1 MSSVRQLWTQA
12 HRVDAVLSANRLEDL
27 VRLVA
32 GDGGAQ
38 AVHVLTGPSR
48 LNNHSTPTPIPS
60 SWLLT
65 TLQYAPA
72 PEFALFYRPGSTFPE
87 GAVLFAGSP
96 GNHSWVTFHRRPLA
110 LHRLRERFD
119 LLSRPGRPRVSASVR
134 EEAARIDRPT
144 PGFAVGPG
152 ETDHVTP
159 AQLYK
164 TILAAHFAAV
174 ESEANPEHRSLSAPT
189 LAAHQERAYER
200 ACDILGRYG
209 GVIIADAVGLGKTF
223 VGLRLLERELEG
235 GGDALVIVPAALRD
249 QWQNELYYLRA
260 YANESA
266 ACHGQP
272 RSEQNL
278 DLWIQEALAG
288 RVTLISMESLGRST
302 INHARYSG
310 ADLIVVDEAHTFRN
324 PGTQRY
330 RNLASL
336 VRHSKVVLLTAT
348 PINNT
353 LLDLQ
358 HLIDLFAVP
367 GAFRHMGISDYR
379 ELFAR
384 AASGSGD
391 VRGIVSAC
399 VVRRTRRFLRAHY
412 GPVKITDPTAG
423 REVQL
428 RFPIFAN
435 LEEWFSQLHFPSI
448 DPHDNADAGRSPAPP
463 VELLKIILL
472 KRLESSTEAFRRTV
486 VQQLAWCHTALRAI
500 ESDRV
505 LTRPDYRA
513 GFRGPADDPGS
524 QLAFFELM
532 LPAPSI
538 DTGRIAE
545 FRGQLEHDAQILA
558 RVHSTLNSVSTDED
572 RKLLRLLDLLD
583 GPLAGKKVLI
593 FTEYRDTARYIHH
606 ALRGRPHIAQIDSD
620 AAFLGVE
627 PTSRRAVIERF
638 APCSNSLPEP
648 VDRERVDVLITTDV
662 LSEGL
667 NLQDASVVI
676 SYDLPWNPVRLMQ
689 RSGRI
694 DRLGA
699 IHDSVELYHFVP
711 AHALDRL
718 LGLMTR
724 LQGKVA
730 TIQAALGLDN
740 PVIGSPADRQRA
752 ADQVRMLARDPD
764 GFEKVEQELEG
775 PLDPEEQAHIDSV
788 ELLDAQASPRGER
801 PVACVIPGIEGRRVR
816 AVAYWRVE
824 CGSQSRGLWLV
835 CDPES
840 GCVAE
845 DQGAA
850 IDVLKSAS
858 AGSAIRL
865 DSVTDRTLTAAR
877 VACARYAEKT
887 LARFDAARIAGDALR
902 PGLPQC
908 RIAAWLGRSLQSKTH
923 RPAPHLRTLIDQLH
937 EKLARRFTAAGEW
950 ELARIASQLP
960 ESPDSAFINGLIEKL
975 HTMDRTDEERAEVRE
990 VGLLLI
996 VPQR

>member
-1 MSSVRQLWTQA
+1 
-12 HRVDAVLSANRLEDL
+12 
-27 VRLVA
+27 
-32 GDGGAQ
+32 
-38 AVHVLTGPSR
+38 
-48 LNNHSTPTPIPS
+48 
-60 SWLLT
+60 
-65 TLQYAPA
+65 
-72 PEFALFYRPGSTFPE
+72 
-87 GAVLFAGSP
+87 
-96 GNHSWVTFHRRPLA
+96 
-110 LHRLRERFD
+110 LRERFD
-119 LLSRPGRPRVSASVR
+119 SLSNLDRPRVSASVR
-134 EEAARIDRPT
+134 EETAEIGPPN
-144 PGFAVGPG
+144 PGFAV
-152 ETDHVTP
+152 ESAEMNYVSP
-159 AQLYK
+159 AQLYSNV
-164 TILAAHFAAV
+164 LAVHFAELKGVA
-174 ESEANPEHRSLSAPT
+174 SAEHRPLAAPT

-200 ACDILGRYG
+200 ARDIVDRYG

-223 VGLRLLERELEG
+223 VGLRLLEREVEG
-235 GGDALVIVPAALRD
+235 GGDALVIAPAALRD
-249 QWQNELYYLRA
+249 QWQHELSYLRA
-260 YANESA
+260 YAGQSA
-266 ACHGQP
+266 PCQGPP
-272 RSEQNL
+272 RPEQNL
-278 DLWIQEALAG
+278 ELWVQEALAG
-288 RVTLISMESLGRST
+288 RVSLLSMESLGRPVT
-302 INHARYSG
+302 NAARFSG
-310 ADLIVVDEAHTFRN
+310 PDLVVVDEAHNFRN

-358 HLIDLFAVP
+358 HLIDLFAAP

-384 AASGSGD
+384 AAAGTGD

-412 GPVKITDPTAG
+412 GPVKITDPIAG

-428 RFPIFAN
+428 RFPRRRRPAAIQYDLADTYGELFAS
-435 LEEWFSQLHFPSI
+435 LEEWFSHLHFPSI
-448 DPHDNADAGRSPAPP
+448 SPHEHADAGRSPAPP
-463 VELLKIILL
+463 IELLKIILL

-500 ESDRV
+500 ESERI

-513 GFRGPADDPGS
+513 VFRGPADDPGS

-538 DTGRIAE
+538 DAGRVAE
-545 FRGQLEHDAQILA
+545 FRRQLEHDARILSQIHA
-558 RVHSTLNSVSTDED
+558 TLSSVGTNED
-572 RKLLRLLDLLD
+572 RKLLRLLELLD
-583 GPLAGKKVLI
+583 GPLAGRKVLV

-606 ALRGRPHIAQIDSD
+606 AIRQRPHIAQIDSD
-620 AAFLGVE
+620 AAFLGLE
-627 PTSRRAVIERF
+627 PASRRAVIERF
-638 APCSNSLPEP
+638 APRSNSLPEP
-648 VDRERVDVLITTDV
+648 IDRERVDVLIATDV

-699 IHDSVELYHFVP
+699 IHDFVELYHFVP
-711 AHALDRL
+711 THALDRL
-718 LGLMTR
+718 LGLMAR

-730 TIQAALGLDN
+730 TIQGALGLDN
-740 PVIGSPADRQRA
+740 PVIGNPADRQRA
-752 ADQVRMLARDPD
+752 SEHIRMLARDPD
-764 GFEKVEQELEG
+764 GFDMVEQELEG
-775 PLDPEEQAHIDSV
+775 PLDPEEQAYIDSV
-788 ELLDAQASPRGER
+788 ALLDARAFPRAER
-801 PVACVIPGIEGRRVR
+801 PAICVIPGVEGRRAR
-816 AVAYWRVE
+816 AVAYWRVD
-824 CGSQSRGLWLV
+824 CGNQSRGLWLV

-840 GCVAE
+840 GCVVE

-850 IDVLKSAS
+850 IDVLRTART
-858 AGSAIRL
+858 GSALRL
-865 DSVTDRTLTAAR
+865 DDVPDRALSAAR

-908 RIAAWLGRSLQSKTH
+908 RIAAWLSRGLQSKTH
-923 RPAPHLRTLIDQLH
+923 RPTPDVRTLIDQLLDM
-937 EKLARRFTAAGEW
+937 LARRFTAAGEW
-950 ELARIASQLP
+950 ELARIASELP
-960 ESPDSAFINGLIEKL
+960 EFPDSAFIKRLIEML
-975 HTMDRTDEERAEVRE
+975 QTMDRTSEERADVRE